1 MWKLDND
8 QVKSAVLVLEAEA
21 GTTVERIPIV
31 EESGIS
37 TIAFAFKEVVDAYGD
52 RTEEVA
58 MDSTCTSAQIF
69 AMSLQDW
76 IYLGKT
82 NAAGYELYG
91 LIGEANGQALPLGFI
106 FTAMTDG
113 TATKGAKQRMLEGFL
128 PWFTTRCPNIKF
140 TLSDKD
146 PSEIGACR
154 TKITNA
160 KHQLCYW
167 HGVRYIEERL
177 AEDKPPAKYDPRK
190 ANLIFPFIDPTWAPG
205 ITRGDVEEY
214 LDGRDIEGDAS
225 VQGGVRQ
232 QLLEARQVSNA
243 RNQSI
248 SQISNSYSSRKSE
261 QHYLHS

>member
-1 MWKLDND
+1 M
-8 QVKSAVLVLEAEA
+8 
-21 GTTVERIPIV
+21 
-31 EESGIS
+31 
-37 TIAFAFKEVVDAYGD
+37 
-52 RTEEVA
+52 
-58 MDSTCTSAQIF
+58 
-69 AMSLQDW
+69 
-76 IYLGKT
+76 
-82 NAAGYELYG
+82 YG
-91 LIGEANGQALPLGFI
+91 LIGKANGQALPLGFI

-167 HGVRYIEERL
+167 HGVCYIEERL